1 MKRSN
6 INLLVCLDAL
16 LTTRSVTRAAERLEM
31 SQSGMSNA
39 LSRLRE
45 LIGDPLLVRSGN
57 EFNLTERAQTI
68 AQKVRNGIELMEEIF
83 ANEGSLDL
91 AQTQATVTLAAADNL
106 GLNYLPTLS
115 RLIADQAPGL
125 VLNVRAPDPDHV
137 KEWLSE
143 GECDIAIGYFPEVHP
158 DLRRLPLYSQPM
170 SCITARGGC
179 PAMTLEAYLDRPHV
193 VLGSPFSPRS
203 TLEHTLSHA
212 LKAVGHERVRSVR
225 VPSVLLIPH
234 IVAGSNHIATLPT
247 WICEQFAAHL
257 PLDIWPV
264 PFPLADIETVM
275 VWHERTHRLPLFVWL
290 RDLIRQIPPG
300 PTGPSHARPR

>member
-83 ANEGSLDL
+83 ANEGPLDI
-91 AQTQATVTLAAADNL
+91 AETKATVTLAAADNL

-115 RLIADQAPGL
+115 RLLSDQAPGL

-158 DLRRLPLYSQPM
+158 DLRRTLLYTQPM
-170 SCITARGGC
+170 SCITARGTC
-179 PAMTLEAYLDRPHV
+179 PALTMDAYLERPHV

-212 LKAVGHERVRSVR
+212 LEAVGHERVRSVR

-300 PTGPSHARPR
+300 PTGPSRARPR